1 MNEKNENDD
10 LKNKDEPT
18 ACKHSASHS
27 AMRHFL
33 LFHDI
38 LTEIFAK

>member
-18 ACKHSASHS
+18 ACKHSASQKKIEDVEE
-27 AMRHFL
+27 MVRNVE
-33 LFHDI
+33 
-38 LTEIFAK
+38 TRNK